1 MVVIDREENTWY
13 IVDFVIPMD
22 YHIEE
27 KEEEKTDKYMDLA
40 AEVRRQ
46 FREKKVILPI
56 VLRALGT
63 VSAKLSEML
72 KKLDIED
79 IIGSL
84 QTVAL
89 ISSTAILRRVLN
101 L

>member
-1 MVVIDREENTWY
+1 MIDREENTWY

-22 YHIEE
+22 YHVEE

-46 FREKKVILPI
+46 FREKTVILPI
-56 VLRALGT
+56 VLGALRT

-84 QTVAL
+84 QTVVL

>member
-1 MVVIDREENTWY
+1 MIDREENTWY
-13 IVDFVIPMD
+13 IVDSVIPMD

>member
-1 MVVIDREENTWY
+1 MIDREENTWY
-13 IVDFVIPMD
+13 IVDFVIPVD

>member
-1 MVVIDREENTWY
+1 MIDREENTWY

-46 FREKKVILPI
+46 IREKTVILPI
-56 VLRALGT
+56 VLGALRT

-84 QTVAL
+84 QTVVL

>member
-1 MVVIDREENTWY
+1 MIDREKNTWY

-27 KEEEKTDKYMDLA
+27 KGEEKTDKYMDLA

>member
-1 MVVIDREENTWY
+1 MIDGEENTWY

-46 FREKKVILPI
+46 FREKTVILPI
-56 VLRALGT
+56 VLGALRT

-84 QTVAL
+84 QTVVL

>member
-1 MVVIDREENTWY
+1 MIDREENTWY

-72 KKLDIED
+72 KKSDIED

>member
-1 MVVIDREENTWY
+1 MIDREENTWY

>member
-1 MVVIDREENTWY
+1 MIDREENTWY

-89 ISSTAILRRVLN
+89 ISSTAILRRVLD